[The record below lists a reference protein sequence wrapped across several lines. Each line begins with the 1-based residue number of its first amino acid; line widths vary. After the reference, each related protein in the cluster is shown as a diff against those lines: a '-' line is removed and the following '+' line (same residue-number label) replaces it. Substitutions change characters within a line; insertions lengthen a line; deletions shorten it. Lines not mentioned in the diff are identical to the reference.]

1 MPSIV
6 YTVREGDTLWNIAKA
21 YGTTVND
28 IARYNGIVETDVIYP
43 GQRLRIFVPEESTP
57 KWYVVRPGDTLTKI
71 AEKFGT
77 TVQRLMWLNDIS
89 DPNLIYPR
97 QRLRIRPSVL
107 LRRLDIENPRSI
119 DPDGAGFSFKSF

>member
-97 QRLRIRPSVL
+97 Q
-107 LRRLDIENPRSI
+107 
-119 DPDGAGFSFKSF
+119 SFGCTTLQFPTYHG

>member
-1 MPSIV
+1 MADA
-6 YTVREGDTLWNIAKA
+6 VRDVRFLLVIGDQRDHFGLRKYRAHAGDLDVLRGPEA

-97 QRLRIRPSVL
+97 QRLRIRP
-107 LRRLDIENPRSI
+107 
-119 DPDGAGFSFKSF
+119 

>member
-71 AEKFGT
+71 PEKFGT

-97 QRLRIRPSVL
+97 QRLRVRP
-107 LRRLDIENPRSI
+107 
-119 DPDGAGFSFKSF
+119 

>member
-6 YTVREGDTLWNIAKA
+6 YTVREGDTLWN
-21 YGTTVND
+21 VND

-57 KWYVVRPGDTLTKI
+57 KWYVVRPSDTLTKI

-97 QRLRIRPSVL
+97 QRLRIRP
-107 LRRLDIENPRSI
+107 
-119 DPDGAGFSFKSF
+119 

>member
-1 MPSIV
+1 MAFFIISKGESFHASIV

-97 QRLRIRPSVL
+97 QRLRIRP
-107 LRRLDIENPRSI
+107 
-119 DPDGAGFSFKSF
+119 

>member
-6 YTVREGDTLWNIAKA
+6 FTVSEGDTLWNIAKA

-97 QRLRIRPSVL
+97 QRLRIRP
-107 LRRLDIENPRSI
+107 
-119 DPDGAGFSFKSF
+119 

>member
-43 GQRLRIFVPEESTP
+43 GQRLRIFC
-57 KWYVVRPGDTLTKI
+57 PGGEHT
-71 AEKFGT
+71 EM
-77 TVQRLMWLNDIS
+77 VC
-89 DPNLIYPR
+89 
-97 QRLRIRPSVL
+97 RPS
-107 LRRLDIENPRSI
+107 R
-119 DPDGAGFSFKSF
+119 

>member
-1 MPSIV
+1 MSSIV

-57 KWYVVRPGDTLTKI
+57 KWYVVRPGDTLPKN

-97 QRLRIRPSVL
+97 QRLRIRP
-107 LRRLDIENPRSI
+107 
-119 DPDGAGFSFKSF
+119 

>member
-43 GQRLRIFVPEESTP
+43 GQRLRILYHFRGEHTEMVC
-57 KWYVVRPGDTLTKI
+57 
-71 AEKFGT
+71 
-77 TVQRLMWLNDIS
+77 
-89 DPNLIYPR
+89 
-97 QRLRIRPSVL
+97 RPS
-107 LRRLDIENPRSI
+107 R
-119 DPDGAGFSFKSF
+119 

>member
-71 AEKFGT
+71 AQNFGT

-97 QRLRIRPSVL
+97 QRLRIRP
-107 LRRLDIENPRSI
+107 
-119 DPDGAGFSFKSF
+119 